1 MKELENKI
9 KEKAFNRALEIA
21 KEVQKVSGKDT
32 NILQLELFM
41 IAIALAGIGLVGIP
55 ETQKEK
61 NTVQPYWIG
70 ERSYGFLGK
79 IRKEINRSK
88 YY

>member
-55 ETQKEK
+55 EVKKEK
-61 NTVQPYWIG
+61 ILSSLIG
-70 ERSYGFLGK
+70 SAKEATDFWERYAK
-79 IRKEINRSK
+79 K
-88 YY
+88 

>member
-9 KEKAFNRALEIA
+9 KERAFNRALEIA

-32 NILQLELFM
+32 NILQLELTT

-55 ETQKEK
+55 EIQKEK
-61 NTVQPYWIG
+61 NTVQPYWTM
-70 ERSYGFLGK
+70 
-79 IRKEINRSK
+79 KEATDF
-88 YY
+88 